1 MPSKGMGVTSNGV
14 TLEQRPSSLGHFLS
28 NQPSNIHVKKSRNAM
43 GSKAQKSQLILN
55 GKPFLMTVGP
65 EEIKVL
71 DAN

>member
-1 MPSKGMGVTSNGV
+1 
-14 TLEQRPSSLGHFLS
+14 
-28 NQPSNIHVKKSRNAM
+28 M

>member
-1 MPSKGMGVTSNGV
+1 MGATTTSGV

-28 NQPSNIHVKKSRNAM
+28 TNQSSNIQVKKSRNAM